1 MVNFWKRYTA
11 VAKDRFIYRRN
22 LITIIMGLSDLDIY
36 RIGNSLDLAYHSK
49 IKILK
54 SLEELKTEGFLK
66 MSNEIKNF
74 LNANYRSVKYKN
86 KLNILDI
93 LELSDS
99 DFQDFIK
106 IYKSKE
112 KEIGVPINKGQVYV
126 KSLKNKRRYLLIF
139 TALYVF
145 IMLALLPLIFVF
157 YLKNWLIY
165 DSIITIP
172 WLLSL
177 VYVIILSRRI
187 YKFNKKLSIKYN
199 NKEYIPPL
207 KLDISKIE
215 WIKNE
220 VNYDFPMFVK
230 NAIDYVMSL
239 PNTVKCSVCGGSGQV
254 REPRH
259 HVEYTIQ
266 TESVPLKPYD
276 IGYDHDYFYSTGT
289 IRPPREVS
297 RTEIV
302 RTGEETIEWV
312 PVKCKHCGGVGHFY
326 IQGTKDKIRA
336 HGYELINDFNNFLN
350 THPNLNDEIQRL
362 NSKLQIYISRLR
374 LINDTFYS

>member
-1 MVNFWKRYTA
+1 M
-11 VAKDRFIYRRN
+11 D
-22 LITIIMGLSDLDIY
+22 LSDEDIY
-36 RIGNSLDLAYHSK
+36 RMRNSLDLSYNSK

-54 SLEELKTEGFLK
+54 SLEKLKTEGFLK
-66 MSNEIKNF
+66 KSDEIENF
-74 LNANYRSVKYKN
+74 LNGCYGSVKYKE

-99 DFQDFIK
+99 DFQEFIK

-112 KEIGVPINKGQVYV
+112 KEIGFSIKNGQVYI
-126 KSLKNKRRYLLIF
+126 KGMKNKRGYLLIF
-139 TALYVF
+139 TILYSAV
-145 IMLALLPLIFVF
+145 LLILIPFIFVF
-157 YLKNWLIY
+157 YPENWLIY
-165 DSIITIP
+165 DSIISIP

-230 NAIDYVMSL
+230 NVIDYVMSL

-259 HVEYTIQ
+259 HDEYT
-266 TESVPLKPYD
+266 TGSVQVYPLNPKPYD
-276 IGYDHDYFYSTGT
+276 YGYDSDYFYSTGT
-289 IRPPREVS
+289 IRPIIDVY

-302 RTGEETIEWV
+302 RTGETIEWV
-312 PVKCKHCGGVGHFY
+312 DVKCKHCGGVGHFY

-336 HGYELINDFNNFLN
+336 HGYELIYDFNNFLN

>member
-1 MVNFWKRYTA
+1 M
-11 VAKDRFIYRRN
+11 D
-22 LITIIMGLSDLDIY
+22 LSDEDIY
-36 RIGNSLDLAYHSK
+36 RMRNSLDLSYNSK

-54 SLEELKTEGFLK
+54 SLEKLKTEGFLK
-66 MSNEIKNF
+66 KSDEIENF
-74 LNANYRSVKYKN
+74 LNGCYGSVKYKE

-99 DFQDFIK
+99 DFQEFIK

-112 KEIGVPINKGQVYV
+112 KEIGFSIKNGQVYI
-126 KSLKNKRRYLLIF
+126 KGMKNKRGYLLIF
-139 TALYVF
+139 TILYSAV
-145 IMLALLPLIFVF
+145 LLILIPFIFVF
-157 YLKNWLIY
+157 YPENWLIY
-165 DSIITIP
+165 DSIISIP

-259 HVEYTIQ
+259 HVEYKI
-266 TESVPLKPYD
+266 EHVPLYSKPYD
-276 IGYDHDYFYSTGT
+276 GTFDYYTYYDYSTGT
-289 IRPPREVS
+289 IRFIPYTTV
-297 RTEIV
+297 IV
-302 RTGEETIEWV
+302 PTGKETIEWV
-312 PVKCKHCGGVGHFY
+312 DVKCKHCGGVGHFY

-336 HGYELINDFNNFLN
+336 HGYELIYDFNNFLN